1 MVIDV
6 ILIEE
11 RKIANVLV
19 DRNHPSSRYGK
30 AMRSVYVVRS
40 VDSISQLDGGV
51 RVFVHQL
58 TTEIDLV
65 PIFRHFAHECIELFP
80 KVRNKLRVVLEY
92 KIRTNLVV
100 QAMFENAVM

>member
-19 DRNHPSSRYGK
+19 DRNHPGARHGK

-40 VDSISQLDGGV
+40 VDSISELDGGM

-58 TTEIDLV
+58 PTEIDLV
-65 PIFRHFAHECIELFP
+65 PIVWHFAHERIELFA
-80 KVRNKLRVVLEY
+80 KVRNELRIVLEY